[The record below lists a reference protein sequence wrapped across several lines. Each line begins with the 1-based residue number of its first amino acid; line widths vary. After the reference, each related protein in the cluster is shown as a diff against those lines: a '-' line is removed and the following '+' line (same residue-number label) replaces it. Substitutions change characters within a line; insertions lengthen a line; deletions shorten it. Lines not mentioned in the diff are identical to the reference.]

1 MYRFCET
8 SWSVVRGDNL
18 VAVDRAGAIG
28 AGVLKMITYAI
39 EGIVLGGALWAFIRK
54 GGAAARVSLECSVVL
69 LLMLLI
75 SPVSSKPHF
84 CTVLLPGLI
93 LARLAVEKKNR
104 MLWGIVVGAIL
115 MGNVM
120 LPGFVGRVGGDL
132 GLWLGMITW
141 AAMLLLVGCLVELGR
156 RPPETRAAL

>member
-1 MYRFCET
+1 
-8 SWSVVRGDNL
+8 
-18 VAVDRAGAIG
+18 
-28 AGVLKMITYAI
+28 
-39 EGIVLGGALWAFIRK
+39 
-54 GGAAARVSLECSVVL
+54 
-69 LLMLLI
+69 
-75 SPVSSKPHF
+75 
-84 CTVLLPGLI
+84 LI